1 MISVTTYYWTAYQIT
16 VTMKNETI
24 SRIILV
30 LEIAAI
36 ILFHS
41 LKADGR
47 RDETIAAEQNDSR
60 QTIQQS
66 THIVSTGSSLATHP

>member
-1 MISVTTYYWTAYQIT
+1 MNNAT
-16 VTMKNETI
+16 V

-41 LKADGR
+41 LKS
-47 RDETIAAEQNDSR
+47 N
-60 QTIQQS
+60 S
-66 THIVSTGSSLATHP
+66 TQVHHSLAQDAKENAPVIIQTSAPLVVHAVK

>member
-66 THIVSTGSSLATHP
+66 TQIVSTGSSLATHP